1 MIAKA
6 KFKLLPAIILV
17 TTTHCYA
24 QSLSPVCGE
33 LANGYGPFDYRKA
46 ESSQR
51 SIVEKF
57 HFTSKVETL
66 RGGSTASTP
75 GGDLAYT
82 LRAFPNHPRALMATI
97 RFAEQTKRNPPPEMI
112 YSVSCWLERAEAFQ
126 PDDTTVKMLF
136 GSYLVRSGKPK
147 EGIQKLEASL
157 ELSGDDTN
165 VLYNLGLAYF
175 ELKDFDRSL
184 ELAHRA
190 YEAGFPLPGL
200 RNKLKKAGKWKEIPQ
215 KTEDRPEK
223 P

>member
-1 MIAKA
+1 VW
-6 KFKLLPAIILV
+6 KL
-17 TTTHCYA
+17 
-24 QSLSPVCGE
+24 G
-33 LANGYGPFDYRKA
+33 NGYGPFDYRKTDA
-46 ESSQR
+46 ARR

-97 RFAEQTKRNPPPEMI
+97 RFAEQTKRNPPEMI

-165 VLYNLGLAYF
+165 VLTTWGSPISNSKTLIGPLNLHTARMRRASSPWITQQI
-175 ELKDFDRSL
+175 KKL
-184 ELAHRA
+184 ES
-190 YEAGFPLPGL
+190 G
-200 RNKLKKAGKWKEIPQ
+200 KKFH
-215 KTEDRPEK
+215 KTEDRPKK

>member
-1 MIAKA
+1 MTKNYYKII
-6 KFKLLPAIILV
+6 LPVLLTLPLPAICQTNV
-17 TTTHCYA
+17 NGCG
-24 QSLSPVCGE
+24 SLE
-33 LANGYGPFDYRKA
+33 NGYGPFDYRKTDIA
-46 ESSQR
+46 KR

-112 YSVSCWLERAEAFQ
+112 YSVSCWLERAETFQ
-126 PDDTTVKMLF
+126 PDDATVKMLF

-157 ELSGDDTN
+157 ELSEDDMN

-200 RNKLKKAGKWKEIPQ
+200 RNKLKSAGKWKEIQ
-215 KTEDRPEK
+215 AKQEDRPEK